1 MESVNKYKS
10 RYKSLMVKAELK
22 DEMDRTIGKIGK
34 KMSYSDL
41 IWKLLK
47 EYKNDK

>member
-1 MESVNKYKS
+1 MSAVNEYKK

-22 DEMDRTIGKIGK
+22 DEMDRTIGRIGE

-41 IWKLLK
+41 IWRLLK
-47 EYKNDK
+47 EYKNGK